1 VTGISDLIPWDEIT
15 LPRAP
20 WDDADCHNPSIL
32 RVPDGAH
39 AHAGAWLCNIRATSY
54 PADCSVAHHWPGHP
68 RFRSHHEA
76 DLRRPGDRSFC
87 SHTRN
92 WLLTLD
98 PSDWSVTSGREI
110 AARDARDTRDTQ
122 GAGLLSCHNWVGY
135 EDLRLAWSPKD
146 GLVASGTAL
155 THNDRGVFEIV
166 VLELD
171 ADYQIW
177 RRAPVRGWWSD
188 ECQKNWMPFLGVPSA
203 TWLHSPLGGGV
214 VNKVGEGAPQA
225 RVFSSQLCGGTQLV
239 PVDQLFQLFAPHF
252 GGTARS
258 SEAGPCDR
266 IFAPHFGGT
275 ARSSEAGPCANNRFL
290 GLGHGY
296 DLVGRGGRLYW
307 HRAIVVNAAGE
318 LLAQSQPFKLSDHDV
333 DFACGLA
340 VDPCSP
346 GGDRAVVT
354 FGVGNTESRLAET
367 SLSALLG
374 LCEIRA

>member
-1 VTGISDLIPWDEIT
+1 VTGISDLVPWDEIT

-98 PSDWSVTSGREI
+98 PGDWSVTSGREI
-110 AARDARDTRDTQ
+110 AAHDAHDIRDTQ
-122 GAGLLSCHNWVGY
+122 GAGPLSCHNWVGY

-177 RRAPVRGWWSD
+177 RRAPMRGWWSD

-239 PVDQLFQLFAPHF
+239 PVDLA
-252 GGTARS
+252 ARS
-258 SEAGPCDR
+258 QGP
-266 IFAPHFGGT
+266 IA
-275 ARSSEAGPCANNRFL
+275 FL

-296 DLVGRGGRLYW
+296 NPLDGGGRLYW

-374 LCEIRA
+374 LCEIQA